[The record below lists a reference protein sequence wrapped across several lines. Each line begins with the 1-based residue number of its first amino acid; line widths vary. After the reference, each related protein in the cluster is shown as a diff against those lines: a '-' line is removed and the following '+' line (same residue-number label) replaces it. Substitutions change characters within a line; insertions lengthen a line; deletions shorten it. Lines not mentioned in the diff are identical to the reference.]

1 MQKLAEEVDRD
12 RLQIVTFHPGQI
24 LSETARSAGLD
35 ENSLP
40 FDDGRFRALG
50 PILYLE
56 IPFFIPYAKLSSLTL
71 HV

>member
-35 ENSLP
+35 GNSLP
-40 FDDGRFRALG
+40 FDDGRF
-50 PILYLE
+50 
-56 IPFFIPYAKLSSLTL
+56 
-71 HV
+71 

>member
-12 RLQIVTFHPGQI
+12 RLQIVSFHPGQI

-40 FDDGRFRALG
+40 FDDGRFRGLE

-56 IPFFIPYAKLSSLTL
+56 IPFSLSHTRNFLL
-71 HV
+71 

>member
-12 RLQIVTFHPGQI
+12 RLQIVSFHPGQI

-40 FDDGRFRALG
+40 FDDGMFRGLG

-56 IPFFIPYAKLSSLTL
+56 IPFSLSHTL
-71 HV
+71 NCLL